1 MSEILQ
7 RNMLKSKDTLKF
19 CKNNVWSNLIL
30 MPSSGNY
37 FSQIYAEQ
45 IIAMLENDISYTI
58 RGLAFKIHAKIGP
71 ELLESN
77 YNAALGYKLNKSGLS
92 FDTHPFQLFRFE

>member
-19 CKNNVWSNLIL
+19 CENNVWSNLIL

-37 FSQIYAEQ
+37 FSQICADKGYRRFSQTKFFADSRRTNYSYA
-45 IIAMLENDISYTI
+45 
-58 RGLAFKIHAKIGP
+58 
-71 ELLESN
+71 
-77 YNAALGYKLNKSGLS
+77 
-92 FDTHPFQLFRFE
+92 